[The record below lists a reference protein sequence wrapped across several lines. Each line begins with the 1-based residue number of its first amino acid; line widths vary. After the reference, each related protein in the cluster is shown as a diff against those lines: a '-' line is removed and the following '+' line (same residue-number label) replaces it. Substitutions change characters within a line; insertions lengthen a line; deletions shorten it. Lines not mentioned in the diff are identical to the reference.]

1 MKELTEKNAI
11 QAEQILKLQG
21 EIQKLGE
28 SKSVSVDEHMSLV
41 GHLESKLK
49 QQKEKISEKD
59 SEIKK
64 LVED

>member
-1 MKELTEKNAI
+1 M
-11 QAEQILKLQG
+11 
-21 EIQKLGE
+21 
-28 SKSVSVDEHMSLV
+28 SVDEHMSLV
-41 GHLESKLK
+41 GNLESKLK